1 MHLMKEKMKVTRNK
15 ILKSFMYIWEQSP
28 IVTKIQISSIMVFIF
43 IKEKIRVT
51 NNKILKSLICFNVNL
66 RKKCNLRND
75 PKILKI
81 LVSGNTPHERE
92 YESNKE

>member
-1 MHLMKEKMKVTRNK
+1 MKEKMKVTRNK

-66 RKKCNLRND
+66 RIKFNLQND

-81 LVSGNTPHERE
+81 LVSENTPHERE
-92 YESNKE
+92 YESNKK

>member
-1 MHLMKEKMKVTRNK
+1 
-15 ILKSFMYIWEQSP
+15 MYIWEQSP

-51 NNKILKSLICFNVNL
+51 KNKILKSLICFNVNL
-66 RKKCNLRND
+66 RIKFNLQND
-75 PKILKI
+75 PKILTI